1 MSKSVLVESDFSQL
15 LIKTTFMFKTKSILL
30 SSIVAAIAGFL
41 FGFDV
46 IVISGAE
53 QSIQN
58 LWETSDLFHG
68 TFIMSMALWGTV
80 IGALFGGIPCD
91 RFGRRK
97 TLFWI
102 GVLYLVSALGSA
114 FAPDPYFFSFSRF
127 IGGLGVGASSVAVP
141 IYISEITP
149 ANNRGKLVALYQF
162 NIVFGILIA
171 YISNYWIGTTFDEN
185 AWRWMLGVEAI
196 PASIYL
202 LLVLG
207 IPESPRWLVLKR
219 NDITGAK
226 SLLEQLNP
234 KEDISKLILQIK
246 KSVSKTA
253 EATVFFSKRFQFPII
268 LAFLLAFFNQLSGVN
283 FVLYYAPRIFES
295 AGVEAGN
302 VLGASVS
309 LGVVNLLFTLLG
321 MYLIDRIGRR
331 PLMFIGSFGYILSLA
346 GVSWA
351 FFTGAEGVVV
361 VIFVSAFIAAH
372 AVGQGAVI
380 WVFISEIFPNV
391 VRDYGMSL
399 GSGTHWIFAAIITL
413 VTPSVLSAFSG
424 AQIFAFFAFMMIL
437 QLIFVWKIMP
447 ETKNLTLEEMEVKL
461 GINLDELEEV
471 IDTKPLQ

>member
-1 MSKSVLVESDFSQL
+1 
-15 LIKTTFMFKTKSILL
+15 MFKTKSILL

-41 FGFDV
+41 FGFDT
-46 IVISGAE
+46 IVISGADRP
-53 QSIQN
+53 IQD
-58 LWETSDLFHG
+58 LWELSDLFHG

-102 GVLYLVSALGSA
+102 GVLYLLSALGSA
-114 FAPDPYFFSFSRF
+114 FAPDPYIFSISRF

-171 YISNYWIGTTFDEN
+171 YLSNYLIGITVADQ

-196 PASIYL
+196 PATIYL

-207 IPESPRWLVLKR
+207 VPESPRWLVLKK
-219 NDITGAK
+219 NDISSAK
-226 SLLEQLNP
+226 SLLQQLNP
-234 KEDISKLILQIK
+234 REDIENMILQIK
-246 KSVSKTA
+246 KSVSKSA
-253 EATVFFSKRFQFPII
+253 QASVFFSKRFQFPII
-268 LAFLLAFFNQLSGVN
+268 LAFLLAFFNQLSGIN

-295 AGVEAGN
+295 AGIAAGD
-302 VLGASVS
+302 VLGASIS

-331 PLMFIGSFGYILSLA
+331 SLMYIGSVGYILSLA

-351 FFTGAEGVVV
+351 FYTGAEGFVV
-361 VIFVSAFIAAH
+361 VILVSAFIASH

-399 GSGTHWIFAAIITL
+399 GSGTHWVFAAIITL
-413 VTPSVLSAFSG
+413 VTPTVLSAFSG
-424 AQIFAFFAFMMIL
+424 AQIFGFFSFMMVL
-437 QLIFVWKIMP
+437 QLLFVWKIMP
-447 ETKNLTLEEMEVKL
+447 ETKNITLEEMEVKL
-461 GINLDELEEV
+461 GISSEVLEEV
-471 IDTKPLQ
+471 IDEEEINN